1 MTQQFAGKT
10 ALITGGGSGIGR
22 ASALALGAEGALVTV
37 TGRTEESLKETV
49 RLVEEA
55 GGTARL
61 VVADV
66 SQEDAVERAV
76 AAAVEGVGRLDI
88 ALNNAGYDGEFQ
100 NTWEYDVDMLD
111 RMLAVN
117 TRGAFLSM
125 KHELKHMVA
134 QGSGVIVNMASGAGL
149 VGVTGFSGYTASK
162 AAVISMTKSTALE
175 AAPHGIR
182 VNAVAPGLVET
193 PMIAVMDPATEPMK
207 SIVAAHPMGR
217 IARAEEIADAVVWL
231 SSERSSFVTGAVIP
245 IDGGYTVP

>member
-1 MTQQFAGKT
+1 MTQQFAGKS

-22 ASALALGAEGALVTV
+22 ASALALAAEGALVTV
-37 TGRTEESLKETV
+37 AGRTEEPLKETV
-49 RLVEEA
+49 RLIDAA
-55 GGTARL
+55 GGTARYVL
-61 VVADV
+61 ADV
-66 SQEDAVERAV
+66 SREDAVERAV
-76 AAAVEGVGRLDI
+76 AAVVEGTGRLDI

-100 NTWEYDVDMLD
+100 YTWEYDADMLD
-111 RMLAVN
+111 RMLATN

-149 VGVTGFSGYTASK
+149 VGVTGFSGYTATK

-193 PMIAVMDPATEPMK
+193 PMIAVMDPDTEPMK
-207 SIVAAHPMGR
+207 SIVASHPLGR

-245 IDGGYTVP
+245 VDGGYTVP